1 MWFLFSGVS
10 ALSEEGHL
18 TGFHCVGFL
27 FNLNTETKH
36 TDFFLILPAFSTMG
50 MMFSVGSRTL
60 TPYVSQAL
68 VIVVFLSF
76 LFRILHAFCSQTV
89 RSKKGR
95 WLSLSS
101 A

>member
-10 ALSEEGHL
+10 ALSEEEHL
-18 TGFHCVGFL
+18 TGSHCVGFL

-50 MMFSVGSRTL
+50 MMFSIGSRTL
-60 TPYVSQAL
+60 TTYISQAL
-68 VIVVFLSF
+68 VITVFLSF
-76 LFRILHAFCSQTV
+76 LFCLLHAFCSQTV

-95 WLSLSS
+95 
-101 A
+101 